1 MSTGSIGRNLLIARK
16 ARGLSPEDA
25 AFFTHIPAGRLTELE
40 NDDYSGFA
48 NRVYAKGFIRIYSRF
63 LGIDLSRQLDAF
75 DTSDPDAPDPTHEK
89 KVKAPRQ
96 FFLSAPPRRPRQQG
110 RMLAATS
117 LIMAGLAIAYINRLE
132 ANAFSKAESSI
143 RKGQPREL
151 HMTAYAD
158 PDSLR
163 PGPGMPQDPPAP
175 KTPPTPPPPRP
186 QHPRKPQRNPR
197 LPSPRPTPPPSLPHP
212 ISTPRIPPL
221 LPPILPP
228 PRIQPRFPL
237 SSRTPRGRPHRHP
250 PRHAPRPCRNQSD
263 PHAPRRSPSGTAPS
277 RCRHASLPP
286 LRSRSTRRVPL
297 PSHRRRR
304 RNTPA
309 PPG

>member
-25 AFFTHIPAGRLTELE
+25 AFLTHIPAARLTELE

-48 NRVYAKGFIRIYSRF
+48 NRVYAKSFIRIYSRF
-63 LGIDLSRQLDAF
+63 LGIDLSRELDAF

-117 LIMAGLAIAYINRLE
+117 IIMAGLAVAYINRLE
-132 ANAFSKAESSI
+132 ANALSKAETSI

-151 HMTAYAD
+151 RMTAYAD

-175 KTPPTPPPPRP
+175 NPTTPTPAPAETPAETPAPVTPPD
-186 QHPRKPQRNPR
+186 
-197 LPSPRPTPPPSLPHP
+197 PSAQPPPSD
-212 ISTPRIPPL
+212 IYTPDASAPTDPPTDPPAVPVPEPIPPVIDES
-221 LPPILPP
+221 PAPSSP
-228 PRIQPRFPL
+228 PRAIP
-237 SSRTPRGRPHRHP
+237 
-250 PRHAPRPCRNQSD
+250 
-263 PHAPRRSPSGTAPS
+263 
-277 RCRHASLPP
+277 
-286 LRSRSTRRVPL
+286 VPEQ
-297 PSHRRRR
+297 
-304 RNTPA
+304 N
-309 PPG
+309 

>member
-25 AFFTHIPAGRLTELE
+25 AFLTHIPAARLTELE

-48 NRVYAKGFIRIYSRF
+48 NRVYAKSFIRIYSRF
-63 LGIDLSRQLDAF
+63 LGIDLSRELDAF

-117 LIMAGLAIAYINRLE
+117 IIMAGLAVAYINRLE
-132 ANAFSKAESSI
+132 ANALSKAETSI

-151 HMTAYAD
+151 RMTAYAD

-175 KTPPTPPPPRP
+175 KPTTPTPAPAAPAETPAPITPPD
-186 QHPRKPQRNPR
+186 
-197 LPSPRPTPPPSLPHP
+197 PSAQPPPSD
-212 ISTPRIPPL
+212 IYTPDASAPTDPPTDPPAAPVPEPIPPV
-221 LPPILPP
+221 IDE
-228 PRIQPRFPL
+228 
-237 SSRTPRGRPHRHP
+237 S
-250 PRHAPRPCRNQSD
+250 
-263 PHAPRRSPSGTAPS
+263 
-277 RCRHASLPP
+277 
-286 LRSRSTRRVPL
+286 
-297 PSHRRRR
+297 
-304 RNTPA
+304 PA
-309 PPG
+309 PPSPPRAVPVPDQN

>member
-175 KTPPTPPPPRP
+175 KPAAPTPAPAPAETPTESPAPITPPDPSAQPSPSDIYTPDPSAPPTDPP
-186 QHPRKPQRNPR
+186 TTPNPA
-197 LPSPRPTPPPSLPHP
+197 PIPPIIEDSPRPTPPPS
-212 ISTPRIPPL
+212 S
-221 LPPILPP
+221 P
-228 PRIQPRFPL
+228 PRA
-237 SSRTPRGRPHRHP
+237 TP
-250 PRHAPRPCRNQSD
+250 
-263 PHAPRRSPSGTAPS
+263 
-277 RCRHASLPP
+277 
-286 LRSRSTRRVPL
+286 VPE
-297 PSHRRRR
+297 PV
-304 RNTPA
+304 
-309 PPG
+309 

>member
-25 AFFTHIPAGRLTELE
+25 AFLTHIPAARLTELE

-63 LGIDLSRQLDAF
+63 LGIDLSRELDAF

-117 LIMAGLAIAYINRLE
+117 IIMAGLAIAYINRLE

-143 RKGQPREL
+143 RRNQPREL

-175 KTPPTPPPPRP
+175 KPA
-186 QHPRKPQRNPR
+186 
-197 LPSPRPTPPPSLPHP
+197 
-212 ISTPRIPPL
+212 
-221 LPPILPP
+221 
-228 PRIQPRFPL
+228 
-237 SSRTPRGRPHRHP
+237 
-250 PRHAPRPCRNQSD
+250 AP
-263 PHAPRRSPSGTAPS
+263 
-277 RCRHASLPP
+277 
-286 LRSRSTRRVPL
+286 
-297 PSHRRRR
+297 
-304 RNTPA
+304 TPA
-309 PPG
+309 PAPAETPAETPSETPASITPSDPSAQPSPSDIYTPDPSAPPTDPPAAPVPEPIPPVIDESPAPSSPPRATAVPEPD

>member
-25 AFFTHIPAGRLTELE
+25 AFLTHIPAARLTELE

-48 NRVYAKGFIRIYSRF
+48 NRVYAKSFIRIYSRF
-63 LGIDLSRQLDAF
+63 LGIDLSRELDAF
-75 DTSDPDAPDPTHEK
+75 DTSDPDAPDPTLEK

-117 LIMAGLAIAYINRLE
+117 IIMAGLAIAYINRLE

-151 HMTAYAD
+151 RMTAYAD

-163 PGPGMPQDPPAP
+163 PGPGMPQDPPPPQPPPAP
-175 KTPPTPPPPRP
+175 AETPAPITPPD
-186 QHPRKPQRNPR
+186 
-197 LPSPRPTPPPSLPHP
+197 PSAQPPPSDIYTPDPSAPTDPPSDPPAAP
-212 ISTPRIPPL
+212 IPEPIPPV
-221 LPPILPP
+221 IDE
-228 PRIQPRFPL
+228 
-237 SSRTPRGRPHRHP
+237 S
-250 PRHAPRPCRNQSD
+250 
-263 PHAPRRSPSGTAPS
+263 
-277 RCRHASLPP
+277 
-286 LRSRSTRRVPL
+286 
-297 PSHRRRR
+297 
-304 RNTPA
+304 PA
-309 PPG
+309 PPSPPRAIPVPEQN